1 MTRKPTYE
9 ELEQRVRV
17 LEEEA
22 LNGKRTEEALRR
34 SQEVFQSLFDDH
46 TAVKLI
52 VDPDTGAI
60 AAANHA
66 AAAFYGWSRE
76 TLAQMNVQ
84 QINTLPPGKIKEAM
98 KDARDQKRAYFE
110 FQHRLADGSVRDVEV
125 FSSRITMDGHEYL
138 HSIIHDITERKRAER
153 EKTIITEIGRIIGSS
168 LNIDE
173 VYERF
178 ADEARTLIPSDRIG
192 LSVNDPEAGIVRITY
207 VSGMHIGSHKFGDSF
222 PLAGSFNEELIRTR
236 TGFIVNA
243 TSLEEITERFPAA
256 RTGFKAGMRSL
267 LNVPLISQGEVIGG
281 LAFRS
286 KTPNAY
292 TERDIS
298 LGQRIGD
305 QIAGAIANAQIYA
318 NLKRA
323 EEQMAVIAEIGRI
336 IGSSLDIDEVYE
348 RFTLEAKKLIGFD
361 RLSVA
366 LNNLRDGLVRIA
378 HVSKTDIS
386 IRQQGDVF
394 PLTGSLNEKNMQ
406 TRMGLIA
413 RLVSFE
419 QVTEHYPS
427 LVESYKAGA
436 RSAMSV
442 PLFSHGEVIGTL
454 NFRSKTPDA
463 YMERDLSLAQRI
475 GDQIAEAIANAEIY
489 ADLKRAEQEMA
500 VIAEIGRII
509 GSSLNIDEVYERF
522 TMEAK
527 KLIGFDRLSVALI
540 NLGDGLVRMAH
551 QSKTDIPGRQK
562 GAVYPLSGSFQE
574 RVMQTRMGLIAQL
587 ESVEQVT
594 EHHPSLIKSYKSG
607 IRSALT
613 IPLFSRG
620 EVIGGLNFRSR
631 IPNAYTERDL
641 SIAQRIGDQVAGAIA
656 NATLYKELS
665 ETERALRE
673 SNALFSQFMRHS
685 PIYAYIKEV
694 TPTQSLI
701 LETSENFQQMTG
713 IPVHDMIGKTME
725 ELFPAEF
732 AAKLTADDRAVVSGG
747 KVLTFEEELNGR
759 SYTAIKFPIVNE
771 DKALVA
777 GYTIDITERRQAYE
791 ALQKSEAKFRA
802 IVENSH
808 DGILFTDAEAKI
820 LYLSPSYQQINGY
833 SDEEWPG
840 RDLFATVHPDDSAVI
855 RRVWT
860 EMLEQPESLH
870 EVSYRILHKD
880 QTWKTVESTVQNL
893 LHNPNIRAVF
903 MTTRDITD
911 RKRVEE
917 QLIQAQKMEAV
928 GRLAGGVAHDFN
940 NMLGVILGH
949 TEMALEQ
956 ADPTHPLHDHLQE
969 IMKASERS
977 ANLTR
982 QLLAFARKQTI
993 APRVLDLNETVAGML
1008 KMLQRIIGEDID
1020 LTWQPEADLWP
1031 VKMDPSQIDQ
1041 ILANLC
1047 VNARDAIAGVGKM
1060 TIETANT
1067 VFDEDYCAI
1076 HPGFFPGDYVRL
1088 AVSDDG
1094 CGMDKETMSHLFEPF
1109 FTTKRIGKGT
1119 GLGLATVYGTV
1130 KQNNGF
1136 INVYSEPG
1144 QGTTFAIY
1152 LPRHAGK
1159 AEQERP
1165 EGAQGLPLRGRETIL
1180 LVEDEPDLLDLT
1192 ATMLERQGYTV
1203 LTASTPGEAIRLAGE
1218 HIGGIHLLMTDVV
1231 MPEMNGRD
1239 LAKNLLALYPDL
1251 KRLFTSGYTANVIA
1265 HHGVLDEG
1273 VHFIQKPFSIKDLA
1287 AKIRE
1292 VLDQK

>member
-1 MTRKPTYE
+1 M
-9 ELEQRVRV
+9 
-17 LEEEA
+17 
-22 LNGKRTEEALRR
+22 
-34 SQEVFQSLFDDH
+34 
-46 TAVKLI
+46 AV
-52 VDPDTGAI
+52 I
-60 AAANHA
+60 A
-66 AAAFYGWSRE
+66 
-76 TLAQMNVQ
+76 Q
-84 QINTLPPGKIKEAM
+84 
-98 KDARDQKRAYFE
+98 
-110 FQHRLADGSVRDVEV
+110 
-125 FSSRITMDGHEYL
+125 
-138 HSIIHDITERKRAER
+138 
-153 EKTIITEIGRIIGSS
+153 IGRIIGSS
-168 LNIDE
+168 LDIDE

-178 ADEARTLIPSDRIG
+178 TMEAKKLIGFDRLTVALNNVADG
-192 LSVNDPEAGIVRITY
+192 VVRIAH
-207 VSGMHIGSHKFGDSF
+207 VSKTDTPIRRQGDAF
-222 PLAGSFNEELIRTR
+222 PLAGSLNERIMRTR
-236 TGFIVNA
+236 TGLIA
-243 TSLEEITERFPAA
+243 LMERFEEVTEHYPSLIESYQ
-256 RTGFKAGMRSL
+256 AGIRSAIC
-267 LNVPLISQGEVIGG
+267 VPLFSRGEVIGSMS
-281 LAFRS
+281 LRTR
-286 KTPNAY
+286 TPNAY
-292 TERDIS
+292 MERDLS

-323 EEQMAVIAEIGRI
+323 EEEMAVIAEIGRI

-366 LNNLRDGLVRIA
+366 L
-378 HVSKTDIS
+378 
-386 IRQQGDVF
+386 
-394 PLTGSLNEKNMQ
+394 
-406 TRMGLIA
+406 
-413 RLVSFE
+413 
-419 QVTEHYPS
+419 
-427 LVESYKAGA
+427 
-436 RSAMSV
+436 
-442 PLFSHGEVIGTL
+442 
-454 NFRSKTPDA
+454 
-463 YMERDLSLAQRI
+463 
-475 GDQIAEAIANAEIY
+475 
-489 ADLKRAEQEMA
+489 
-500 VIAEIGRII
+500 
-509 GSSLNIDEVYERF
+509 
-522 TMEAK
+522 
-527 KLIGFDRLSVALI
+527 I

-562 GAVYPLSGSFQE
+562 GSVYPLSGSFQE
-574 RVMQTRMGLIAQL
+574 RVMQARMGLIAQL
-587 ESVEQVT
+587 VSIEQVT
-594 EHHPSLIKSYKSG
+594 EHHPNLIKSYKSG

-631 IPNAYTERDL
+631 TPNAYTERDL
-641 SIAQRIGDQVAGAIA
+641 SLAQRIGDQIAGAIANAEIYANLKRSKQEMTVIAEIGRIIGSSLNIDEVYERFTLEANKLIGFEWLSVALINQREDSVRIAHATKTDSYVRRRQGDVFPLAGSLTEKVMQTRTGLIASFDNIESVVAFHPHYVDSYRDGLRSAMSVPLFSHDKVIGTLNFRSRSPGAYTPADLRLAERIGYQIAGAIA
-656 NATLYKELS
+656 NATLYRELS

-673 SNALFSQFMRHS
+673 SNALFSHFMRHS
-685 PIYAYIKEV
+685 PIYTYIKEV
-694 TPTQSLI
+694 TPTRSIVLQA
-701 LETSENFQQMTG
+701 SENYQQMIG
-713 IPVHDMIGKTME
+713 IPGQEMIGKAME

-732 AAKLTADDRAVVSGG
+732 AAKITADDWAVVSGG
-747 KVLTFEEELNGR
+747 KVLTLEEELNGR
-759 SYTAIKFPIVNE
+759 SYATIKFPIVTE
-771 DKALVA
+771 DKTLVA

-808 DGILFTDAEAKI
+808 DGILFTNAEAKI

-833 SDEEWPG
+833 KDEEWLG
-840 RDLFATVHPDDSAVI
+840 RDLFATVHPDDSAAI
-855 RRVWT
+855 RRVWA

-870 EVSYRILHKD
+870 ELSYRILHKD
-880 QTWKTVESTVQNL
+880 QTWKTVESTIQNL

-903 MTTRDITD
+903 MTTRDVTD

-949 TEMALEQ
+949 TELALEQ
-956 ADPTHPLHDHLQE
+956 ADPTHPLHDHLEE
-969 IMKASERS
+969 IMKAAERS

-993 APRVLDLNETVAGML
+993 APRVLDLNQTVTGML

-1020 LTWQPEADLWP
+1020 LTWQPEADVWP

-1067 VFDEDYCAI
+1067 VFAEDYCAI

-1094 CGMDKETMSHLFEPF
+1094 CGMNRETMSHLFEPF

-1159 AEQERP
+1159 AEQERL
-1165 EGAQGLPLRGRETIL
+1165 EDAQGLPPRGRETIL

-1203 LTASTPGEAIRLAGE
+1203 LVASTPGEAIRLAGE
-1218 HIGGIHLLMTDVV
+1218 HIGGIQLLMTDVV